1 MFISLDLETTGLDPR
16 ICQVLEIG
24 AYAFGNGPEYSEFQC
39 FVKHGTIVG
48 EARAL
53 HMNAEILL
61 KADYEGLSPM
71 FAMNQLLAWMEKL
84 SASIDGGRRHV
95 LCGKNI
101 ASFDWQFLLN
111 MPHADTLKSMVR
123 HSFLD
128 AGPLWMEATDTT
140 VPSLSEC
147 LKRAGM
153 ETDVPH
159 RALEDAKLVARLIQR
174 KLWDATA

>member
-24 AYAFGNGPEYSEFQC
+24 AYAFGSGPERSEFQC
-39 FVKHGTIVG
+39 FVKHDTIVG

-61 KADYEGLSPM
+61 AADREGFSPTL
-71 FAMNQLLAWMEKL
+71 AMSQLLSWMERLPLPEGEK
-84 SASIDGGRRHV
+84 RHV

-111 MPHADTLKSMVR
+111 MPHAETLKSMVR

-128 AGPLWMEATDTT
+128 AGPLWMEANDTT

-174 KLWDATA
+174 KLWNATA